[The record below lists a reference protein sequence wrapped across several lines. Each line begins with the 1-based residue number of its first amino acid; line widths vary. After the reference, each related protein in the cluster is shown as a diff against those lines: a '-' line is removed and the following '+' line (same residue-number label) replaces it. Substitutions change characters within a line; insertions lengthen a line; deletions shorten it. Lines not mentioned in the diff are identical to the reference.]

1 MVNLYTPKA
10 EEEMFAPFSPIMGYR
25 KMSPSFVEK
34 CNNAMDDK
42 MEDWS
47 HNLVG
52 KVSQE
57 LKWTDELNQAWADE
71 LGAFLMRYQSHAEQY
86 TSMGMR
92 NITPDVLDYRID
104 ITSSWF
110 VRQFEHEYNP
120 IHVHLGSMLS
130 CVGYLKLPEGIEKE
144 WEEDYKDHHPS
155 HGHIQFVHGYPA
167 NHTGSNF
174 LMKPQVGDFI
184 VFPAHLHH
192 CVYPFKTSGERRSFS
207 VNFTIAASPKQETK
221 ES

>member
-1 MVNLYTPKA
+1 M
-10 EEEMFAPFSPIMGYR
+10 
-25 KMSPSFVEK
+25 
-34 CNNAMDDK
+34 
-42 MEDWS
+42 
-47 HNLVG
+47 
-52 KVSQE
+52 
-57 LKWTDELNQAWADE
+57 
-71 LGAFLMRYQSHAEQY
+71 
-86 TSMGMR
+86 
-92 NITPDVLDYRID
+92 
-104 ITSSWF
+104 
-110 VRQFEHEYNP
+110 
-120 IHVHLGSMLS
+120 HLGSMLS

-207 VNFTIAASPKQETK
+207 VNFTIAASPKEGK
-221 ES
+221 EK